1 MLFVTFLVPLK
12 SLNDVG
18 ALRWFHNVYTFRP
31 MVQEILN
38 IEQLF
43 HLKYNKI
50 KNLRKIGM
58 HIWYYWKMLKI

>member
-1 MLFVTFLVPLK
+1 M
-12 SLNDVG
+12 G

-50 KNLRKIGM
+50 KNNKENWDAHLVLLENAQDLNFCKSC
-58 HIWYYWKMLKI
+58 LK

>member
-1 MLFVTFLVPLK
+1 M
-12 SLNDVG
+12 G

-43 HLKYNKI
+43 HFKYNKI
-50 KNLRKIGM
+50 KF
-58 HIWYYWKMLKI
+58 